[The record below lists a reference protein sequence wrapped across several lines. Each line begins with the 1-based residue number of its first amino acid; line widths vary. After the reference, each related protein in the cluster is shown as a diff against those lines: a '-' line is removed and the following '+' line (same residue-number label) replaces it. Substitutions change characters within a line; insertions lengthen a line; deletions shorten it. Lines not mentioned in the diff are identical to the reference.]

1 MTEKRKYPR
10 YSCKIK
16 VKFEYFTGDPENP
29 SPTNSK
35 GSKGKGTILDLSRG
49 GSFVVSNER
58 VNIGIPIKVKFST
71 SKNTHY
77 VEGKIVRTGLLKNN
91 PSEVAR
97 RFANNSAKGDSYI
110 AIEFNES
117 IDELNEDELC

>member
-1 MTEKRKYPR
+1 MTEKRRYPR

-16 VKFEYFTGDPENP
+16 TKFEFFIGDPDNP
-29 SPTNSK
+29 SAGELK

-49 GSFVVSNER
+49 GSFIVSDAR
-58 VNIGIPIKVKFST
+58 VSVGIPIKVKFAT
-71 SKNTHY
+71 SKNKHY

-110 AIEFNES
+110 AVEFNES
-117 IDELNEDELC
+117 LEELTEDEIS